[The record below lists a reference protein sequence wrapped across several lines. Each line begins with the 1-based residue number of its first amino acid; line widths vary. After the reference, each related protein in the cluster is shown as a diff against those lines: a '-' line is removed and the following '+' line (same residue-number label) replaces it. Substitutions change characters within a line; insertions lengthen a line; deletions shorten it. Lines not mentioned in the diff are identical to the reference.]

1 VRKWCFRTELSRCCH
16 VNTFSDITLLFCCS
30 DRYCV
35 LYASTDGYNAC
46 ILAYGQTGSGKTFT
60 MVSCVTASTIFVRI
74 SWAMHV
80 CELYTPHRTIH
91 DMLQDGYGDQYGAN
105 YRTIQKLFDLLVL
118 RKVQAEAHATR
129 VEQLSRDGTS
139 SANPSSKLA
148 TAAGASAKRK
158 TTANGS
164 TNGRCAPLFVS
175 GFLVLSL

>member
-1 VRKWCFRTELSRCCH
+1 LGDCVAYICYYLPGYIPPELH
-16 VNTFSDITLLFCCS
+16 
-30 DRYCV
+30 
-35 LYASTDGYNAC
+35 A
-46 ILAYGQTGSGKTFT
+46 
-60 MVSCVTASTIFVRI
+60 
-74 SWAMHV
+74 
-80 CELYTPHRTIH
+80 PHRATRDI
-91 DMLQDGYGDQYGAN
+91 LQDGYGDQYGAN

-164 TNGRCAPLFVS
+164 ANGRCVSLFVS
-175 GFLVLSL
+175 GFLILSL